1 MKMYFP
7 PHAGIRSVV
16 LLVLLVAMPA
26 SASRVFRMGYEHS
39 PPVQLVDSDGQI
51 RGPVHEVLSE
61 AAARRGIQLE
71 WVHAPEGPDR
81 ALASGKVDLWPLMAD
96 IPERRGIVTI
106 TGPYLRTRWWLV
118 SREESGIR
126 SVEDLRGRQVLR
138 MPGLLAKSLVRR
150 YLPHARAEEAANI
163 VEALSRVCRG
173 EAESALVAQGTG
185 DHILL
190 SDQGCDVGMMQVVA
204 LPGVR
209 LDYGIGAR
217 RGNRPAERAAADLK
231 DSLVELFDD
240 GQMAAIWLRWGLIVT
255 ETRML
260 ADYLSTQRYN
270 RMLLAL
276 AALLLLAFA
285 IAVWQTLRWRR
296 AQVAAQAA
304 AEAKQTFLA
313 NMSHEIRTPMNGVLG
328 LASLLEHSG
337 LNDEQLEY
345 ARTIRQSSSALL
357 RLLNDILDAA
367 KMESGQFRLVE
378 APFNLHDI
386 AAQVAHL
393 SEPQARQKGLGW
405 RLEWEPGLPT
415 HWTGDGARIRQIIL
429 NLVGNA
435 LKFTKQGSV
444 TLRFGRSGEHLCITV
459 NDTGPGISDELRRH
473 LFQKFVQGEHSFA
486 TGLQGTGL
494 GLAITRSLAER
505 MGGSIAFESE
515 PGKGATFAVRL
526 PLRPASAEG
535 VAPLP
540 DPDHFSLPVKPR
552 RVLVVED
559 NRVNQYVAQRMLI
572 RLGCQ
577 VEIAPDAKEALALLD
592 HNLYDVV
599 FMDCGLPGMD
609 GYQLTETIRKR
620 ENGTRRTP
628 VVAMTAAALD
638 GDREKCL
645 AAGMDD
651 YLTKPLDLQAL
662 NQALTRWTYSASA
675 SLTRSDG
682 C

>member
-1 MKMYFP
+1 MKMYCP
-7 PHAGIRSVV
+7 PHAGTWGVVLVV
-16 LLVLLVAMPA
+16 LLAAMPA

-39 PPVQLVDSDGQI
+39 PPVQLVDQDGQI

-61 AAARRGIQLE
+61 AAARRGIRLE

-81 ALASGKVDLWPLMAD
+81 ALASGKVDLWPLIAD
-96 IPERRGIVTI
+96 IPERHARIAI

-138 MPGLLAKSLVRR
+138 MPGLLAESLVRR
-150 YLPHARAEEAANI
+150 YLPGVRAEEASNL
-163 VEALSRVCRG
+163 VEALNRVCRG
-173 EAESALVAQGTG
+173 DAESALVAQGTG

-190 SDQGCDVGMMQVVA
+190 RDQGCDVGVMQVFA
-204 LPGVR
+204 LPGVQ

-217 RGNRPAERAAADLK
+217 RGDRPAERAAAQLK
-231 DSLVELFDD
+231 DSLVALFDD
-240 GQMAAIWLRWGLIVT
+240 GQMAAIWLRWGLVVT

-296 AQVAAQAA
+296 AQAAAQAA
-304 AEAKQTFLA
+304 AEAKQAFLA

-337 LNDEQLEY
+337 LHPEQLEY

-378 APFNLHDI
+378 APFNLREV
-386 AAQVAHL
+386 AEQVAHL
-393 SEPQARQKGLGW
+393 SAPQAREKGLGW
-405 RLEWEPGLPT
+405 SLEWEPGLPT

-435 LKFTKQGSV
+435 LKFTRQGFV
-444 TLRFGRSGEHLCITV
+444 ALRFERAGEFLRITV

-473 LFQKFVQGEHSFA
+473 LFQKFVQGEQSFA

-494 GLAITRSLAER
+494 GLAITRSLADR
-505 MGGSIAFESE
+505 MGGSIEFESE
-515 PGKGATFAVRL
+515 TGKGATFTVTL
-526 PLRPASAEG
+526 PLRPASADT

-540 DPDHFSLPVKPR
+540 DPDHLSLPAIAR

-559 NRVNQYVAQRMLI
+559 NRVNQYVAQRMLA

-577 VEIAPDAKEALALLD
+577 VEIAPDANEALTLFD
-592 HNLYDVV
+592 RNLYDVV

-609 GYQLTETIRKR
+609 GYQLTETIRRR
-620 ENGTRRTP
+620 ENGARRTP

-651 YLTKPLDLQAL
+651 YLTKPLDLQVL
-662 NQALTRWTYSASA
+662 NQALARWTQSASTP
-675 SLTRSDG
+675 LTRSDA

>member
-1 MKMYFP
+1 MTFST
-7 PHAGIRSVV
+7 HARIWSVV
-16 LLVLLVAMPA
+16 LLVLLAAIPA

-39 PPVQLVDSDGQI
+39 PPVQLVDPDGQI
-51 RGPVHEVLSE
+51 RGPVHEVLSQ
-61 AAARRGIQLE
+61 AAARRGIRLE

-96 IPERRGIVTI
+96 IPERRGFVTI

-138 MPGLLAKSLVRR
+138 MPGLLAESLVRR
-150 YLPHARAEEAANI
+150 YLPNARAEEAPSI
-163 VEALSRVCRG
+163 VDALSRVCRG
-173 EAESALVAQGTG
+173 DAESALVAQGTG

-190 SDQGCDVGMMQVVA
+190 RDQGCDVGIMQVVA
-204 LPGVR
+204 LPKVQ

-217 RGNRPAERAAADLK
+217 DGNRPAERAAAELK

-240 GQMAAIWLRWGLIVT
+240 GQMAAIWLRWGLVVT

-270 RMLLAL
+270 RMLLGL

-337 LNDEQLEY
+337 LTPEQLEY

-378 APFNLHDI
+378 APFNLHDV
-386 AAQVAHL
+386 ADQVAHL

-415 HWTGDGARIRQIIL
+415 HWTGDGARIRQIVL

-444 TLRFGRSGEHLCITV
+444 ALRFARAGELLRITV
-459 NDTGPGISDELRRH
+459 SDTGPGISDELRRR
-473 LFQKFVQGEHSFA
+473 LFQKFVQGEQSFA

-505 MGGSIAFESE
+505 MGGSVDFESE
-515 PGKGATFAVRL
+515 PGKGATFSVTL
-526 PLRPASAEG
+526 PLRPASAETI
-535 VAPLP
+535 APLP
-540 DPDHFSLPVKPR
+540 DLDSFSLPAAPR

-559 NRVNQYVAQRMLI
+559 NRVNQYVAQRMLA

-577 VEIAPDAKEALALLD
+577 VEIAPDANEALALLD
-592 HNLYDVV
+592 RNLYDLV

-609 GYQLTETIRKR
+609 GYQLTETIRRR
-620 ENGTRRTP
+620 EDGIRRTP

-662 NQALTRWTYSASA
+662 NQALARWTYSAA
-675 SLTRSDG
+675 IPLTRSDA